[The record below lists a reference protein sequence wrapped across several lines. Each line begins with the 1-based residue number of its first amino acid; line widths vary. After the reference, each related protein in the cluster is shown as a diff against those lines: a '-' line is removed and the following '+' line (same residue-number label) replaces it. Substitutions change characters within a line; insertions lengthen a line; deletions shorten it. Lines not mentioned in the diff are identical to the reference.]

1 MASRFGRNQKRKLRQ
16 QLTDAELKFQQQQQL
31 NSSIQGEL
39 DLCIEEL
46 NYTKSVLGEF
56 HIAFKAQEIN
66 ATNANKQG
74 FISVPIIYEA
84 NSELSFGDLLEREF
98 YQYGDLYLLLSETV
112 VKTENLRSYIHTKVR
127 FGDGVSWAYAVDARS
142 ARFIPK
148 EHLSRQIAEA
158 LAEKITQ
165 DLSSI

>member
-16 QLTDAELKFQQQQQL
+16 QLIDTELKVQQQRQL
-31 NSSIQGEL
+31 NSSIKEEL
-39 DLCIEEL
+39 DLCLEEL
-46 NYTKSVLGEF
+46 NYAKSVLCEF

-74 FISVPIIYEA
+74 FIRVPIIYEA
-84 NSELSFGDLLEREF
+84 NSELSFGNRLEREF
-98 YQYGDLYLLLSETV
+98 YQYGDLYLLLSEAV
-112 VKTENLRSYIHTKVR
+112 VKTENLRPYIHAKVR
-127 FGDGVSWAYAVDARS
+127 FGDGASWAYAVDARS

-158 LAEKITQ
+158 LAEKIAQ
-165 DLSSI
+165 DLSGI